1 MASLVVRRGD
11 GSCEV
16 LKDCEKKMA
25 AFCAIDAYV
34 DYDVGGRP
42 QDPNVIT
49 KRQVHAA
56 NRAMRARSSNAA
68 WQALLGDPPR
78 EVDKLKGICADL
90 DLIETSDEE
99 WYGEVKG
106 KLESLYRRVM
116 GVTGIGAAS
125 GTKVLHLMRPRLVAI
140 ADSVVVG
147 YLSIAAA
154 DKVSTALATAA
165 AIRQIGRTEGNGAT
179 LSAVQEYLR
188 TAGVIEAD
196 VVPSACRIIDALLW
210 MRANGVQRPEQA
222 GYHRLWRVMGLS
234 SP

>member
-1 MASLVVRRGD
+1 MADIVVCWPD
-11 GSCEV
+11 GKSET
-16 LKDCEKKMA
+16 LRDCEKKMA
-25 AFCAIDAYV
+25 AFCAV
-34 DYDVGGRP
+34 DPSYIEYNVKGRP
-42 QDPNVIT
+42 CEPDTIGPE
-49 KRQVHAA
+49 QVGAM
-56 NRAMRARSSNAA
+56 NRSMQTRSSSRA
-68 WQALLGDPPR
+68 WQSLLGTPLC
-78 EVDKLKGICADL
+78 ELAGIAADL
-90 DLIETSDEE
+90 DLIGMSDDQWDEE
-99 WYGEVKG
+99 VRG
-106 KLESLYRRVM
+106 KLECLYNLVLRRP
-116 GVTGIGAAS
+116 GVGAAS
-125 GTKVLHLMRPRLVAI
+125 GTKVLHLMRPRLIAI

-210 MRANGVQRPEQA
+210 MRANGLKRPEQA